1 MGRGWV
7 DSLTGTHYEVVIRCP
22 PELLLPS
29 LDLELT
35 ILASL
40 ASQQAP
46 GLVLGL
52 GRASPHPAFD
62 VAAWD
67 SNHDLMVLQE
77 ALYPRH

>member
-7 DSLTGTHYEVVIRCP
+7 GSLAGTHAELVIRCP
-22 PELLLPS
+22 PELLL
-29 LDLELT
+29 LLT
-35 ILASL
+35 GSGAQASL
-40 ASQQAP
+40 ASQRAP

-52 GRASPHPAFD
+52 GRASPHSAFD

>member
-1 MGRGWV
+1 MQ
-7 DSLTGTHYEVVIRCP
+7 SLLSDV
-22 PELLLPS
+22 LLSYFSSS

-40 ASQQAP
+40 ASQRAP

-62 VAAWD
+62 VATWD
-67 SNHDLMVLQE
+67 SNRDLMVLQE